1 MFGFG
6 FWDVFIIAGILG
18 VQYFLSTRNS
28 VYWGGLIP
36 VAFIVWRTW
45 ILFSSNEKFLSYVL
59 ILLLGLAF
67 LISGWHEGRRALL
80 KRREQELDKMKSY
93 DLK

>member
-6 FWDVFIIAGILG
+6 FFDVFIIAGILG

-36 VAFIVWRTW
+36 LVFVVWRTW
-45 ILFSSNEKFLSYVL
+45 ILFNENEKFLSYAL

-67 LISGWHEGRRALL
+67 LIGGWYEGRNALRK
-80 KRREQELDKMKSY
+80 KRKQELDKMRSY
-93 DLK
+93 DMK